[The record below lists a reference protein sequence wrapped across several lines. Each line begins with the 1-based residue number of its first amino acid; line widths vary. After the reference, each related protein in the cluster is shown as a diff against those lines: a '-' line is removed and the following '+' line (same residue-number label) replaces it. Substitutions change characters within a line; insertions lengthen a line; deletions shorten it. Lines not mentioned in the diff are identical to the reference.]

1 VAAPYHP
8 LAQKRNLSL
17 EYLIEYPSLLP
28 ASQTYTS
35 QITLAEF
42 EKQGV
47 KPKIT
52 MSNNPLESIRMLV
65 SIGLGWSVLPKTL
78 LNQDLKQLDV
88 PLEMTRKLGMVWH
101 PGRTQSK
108 AAEALVQ
115 YMKQQ

>member
-1 VAAPYHP
+1 MAVLNVVKVGHPVLKQKAAPVEFVNKKIRALLDDMKDTMYAEDGVG
-8 LAQKRNLSL
+8 LAAPQV
-17 EYLIEYPSLLP
+17 
-28 ASQTYTS
+28 
-35 QITLAEF
+35 
-42 EKQGV
+42 G
-47 KPKIT
+47 
-52 MSNNPLESIRMLV
+52 ESIRMLV

>member
-1 VAAPYHP
+1 
-8 LAQKRNLSL
+8 
-17 EYLIEYPSLLP
+17 
-28 ASQTYTS
+28 
-35 QITLAEF
+35 
-42 EKQGV
+42 
-47 KPKIT
+47 

>member
-1 VAAPYHP
+1 
-8 LAQKRNLSL
+8 
-17 EYLIEYPSLLP
+17 
-28 ASQTYTS
+28 
-35 QITLAEF
+35 
-42 EKQGV
+42 
-47 KPKIT
+47 

-78 LNQDLKQLDV
+78 LNQDLKQLDIQ
-88 PLEMTRKLGMVWH
+88 LEMNRQLGMVWH